1 MVNVPRDW
9 DLVQSNGFQVHIHSP
24 QFGNE
29 LVGSGSS
36 NNDFGDLEGNTEGS
50 FLAFTIRWHGGSV
63 GVYNGFRNFDGTV
76 TGNTFDQTHP
86 ESQALWHSSVP
97 MS

>member
-50 FLAFTIRWHGGSV
+50 FLAFTIRWHGCPCRKPNSAGK
-63 GVYNGFRNFDGTV
+63 
-76 TGNTFDQTHP
+76 
-86 ESQALWHSSVP
+86 
-97 MS
+97 